1 MRIVLGTDGS
11 KYARWAM
18 GWVSRLP
25 LAKAARVTAVHALD
39 VTYLRAPFMHQYAVM
54 GNEPY
59 LREEIRR
66 LEDVARRVVKDTK
79 AMLASSILP
88 GRVLCEKGSASA
100 VLLRHAKAGDL
111 LVMGSRGLD
120 AMDRFLLG
128 SVSTQALHHAPCSML
143 IVKEAPRPVRR
154 IVVALD
160 GSAASRKALHFL
172 LKQCRPDARIEL
184 ILVHVM
190 PKLKYP
196 EVKEVGKRLMGRD
209 AKLLG
214 AAGYGVTQ
222 APRLGR
228 PADEIM
234 AVARQHQADL
244 ILCGAKGLGAVG
256 RMLLGSVST
265 KLAQHSPCSVLV
277 VR

>member
-79 AMLASSILP
+79 AMLASSMLP

-172 LKQCRPDARIEL
+172 LKQCRPDVRIEL

-190 PKLKYP
+190 PKMKYP

-214 AAGYGVTQ
+214 EAGYGVTQ

>member
-79 AMLASSILP
+79 AMLASSMLP

-172 LKQCRPDARIEL
+172 LKQCRPDVRIEL

-190 PKLKYP
+190 PKMKYP

-209 AKLLG
+209 AKRLG
-214 AAGYGVTQ
+214 EAGYGVTQ